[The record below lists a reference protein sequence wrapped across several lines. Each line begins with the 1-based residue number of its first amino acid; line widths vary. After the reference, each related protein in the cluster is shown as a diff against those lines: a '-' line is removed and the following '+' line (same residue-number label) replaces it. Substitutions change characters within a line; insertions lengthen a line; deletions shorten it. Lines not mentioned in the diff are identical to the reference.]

1 MIRINLSASKKG
13 TALAGLSGLDFS
25 AIKVKAVGI
34 AIVLLYLPD
43 FTLIPMLTTE
53 KDNLQQVIASKST
66 ELNRLTRKIEEA
78 KIYEQQI
85 KELQAQEENLSQ
97 KLVAVKNAISEKKN
111 PASILL
117 YIAKHTPDDLWITS
131 ISIKGTEMTIKG
143 EALSY
148 PAVGSFVSSIS
159 DSVFIAGSNIVRTGN
174 KLREADKARIEE
186 FEVKFIIGRF
196 DQ

>member
-148 PAVGSFVSSIS
+148 PAVGNFVSSIS

>member
-13 TALAGLSGLDFS
+13 AALAGLSGLDFS
-25 AIKVKAVGI
+25 AIKIKAVGI

-43 FTLIPMLTTE
+43 FTLIPMLTSE
-53 KDNLQQVIASKST
+53 KENLQQVISGKSS
-66 ELNRLTRKIEEA
+66 ELNRLSRKIEEA

-131 ISIKGTEMTIKG
+131 ISIKGMEMTIKG

-148 PAVGSFVSSIS
+148 PAVGNFVSSIS

-174 KLREADKARIEE
+174 KIRETDKARIEE

>member
-1 MIRINLSASKKG
+1 MIRVNLSSSRKG
-13 TALAGLSGLDFS
+13 GALAGLGGLDFS

-43 FTLIPMLTTE
+43 FTLMPMLNSE
-53 KDNLQQVIASKST
+53 RENLQQVVTTKSGELE
-66 ELNRLTRKIEEA
+66 ELNRKIEEA
-78 KIYEQQI
+78 KVYEQQI

-97 KLVAVKNAISEKKN
+97 KLVAVKKAISEKKN
-111 PASILL
+111 PASLLL

-148 PAVGSFVSSIS
+148 PAVGNFVSSIS

-174 KLREADKARIEE
+174 KIREADKTRIEE

>member
-13 TALAGLSGLDFS
+13 KALAGLSGLDFS
-25 AIKVKAVGI
+25 AIKIKAVGI

-43 FTLIPMLTTE
+43 FTLIPMLASE
-53 KDNLQQVIASKST
+53 KDNLQQVITTKST
-66 ELNRLTRKIEEA
+66 ELSRLSRKIEEA
-78 KIYEQQI
+78 KVYEQQI

-111 PASILL
+111 PASLLL

-131 ISIKGTEMTIKG
+131 ISIKGAEMTIKG

-148 PAVGSFVSSIS
+148 PAVGNFVSSIS
-159 DSVFIAGSNIVRTGN
+159 DSVFIAGSNIVRTSN

>member
-1 MIRINLSASKKG
+1 MIRINLSASNKG
-13 TALAGLSGLDFS
+13 KALAGLSGLDFS
-25 AIKVKAVGI
+25 AIKIKAVGI

-43 FTLIPMLTTE
+43 FTLIPMLTSE
-53 KDNLQQVIASKST
+53 KDNLQQVITTKST
-66 ELNRLTRKIEEA
+66 ELSRLSRKIEEA
-78 KIYEQQI
+78 KVYEQQI

-111 PASILL
+111 PASLLL
-117 YIAKHTPDDLWITS
+117 YIAKHTPDDLWLTS
-131 ISIKGTEMTIKG
+131 ISIKGAEMTIKG

-148 PAVGSFVSSIS
+148 PAVGNFVSSIS